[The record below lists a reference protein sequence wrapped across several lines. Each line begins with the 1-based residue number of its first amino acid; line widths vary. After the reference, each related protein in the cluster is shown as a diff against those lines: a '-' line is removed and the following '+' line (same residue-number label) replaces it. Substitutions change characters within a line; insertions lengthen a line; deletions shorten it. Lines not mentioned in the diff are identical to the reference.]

1 MYEQMWGKIATNRR
15 DPRPARAALY
25 FNLIMASTK
34 GYRGRSI
41 VGYLMLALA
50 STNQSPHLE
59 LIQNGSVEQQKSVLK
74 ACRDLENNIEN
85 DSLGFVE
92 FRKRPWILE
101 FDRISSYAF
110 DEDDERKMEEKERG
124 GHLQIWLEHVEQ
136 GQIDAL
142 SEHKRPGNHQEYVPG
157 WLTSPTNAMP
167 FTHHPMGDRCRVI
180 LNMTEAYQ
188 KRGDTAVNRAEHLK
202 KRLVGADY
210 WTE

>member
-25 FNLIMASTK
+25 FDLIMTSTK

-92 FRKRPWILE
+92 FRKRPWNLE
-101 FDRISSYAF
+101 FDQISSYAF
-110 DEDDERKMEEKERG
+110 DEDDERNMEEKERG

-142 SEHKRPGNHQEYVPG
+142 SE
-157 WLTSPTNAMP
+157 
-167 FTHHPMGDRCRVI
+167 
-180 LNMTEAYQ
+180 
-188 KRGDTAVNRAEHLK
+188 
-202 KRLVGADY
+202 
-210 WTE
+210 